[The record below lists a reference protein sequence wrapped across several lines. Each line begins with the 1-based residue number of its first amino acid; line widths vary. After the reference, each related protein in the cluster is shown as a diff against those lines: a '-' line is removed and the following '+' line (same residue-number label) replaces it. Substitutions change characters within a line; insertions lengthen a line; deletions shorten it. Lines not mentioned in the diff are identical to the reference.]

1 MSSTDER
8 RNVEH
13 IAALLF
19 TIIGGVFWITT
30 ALVGTQISLI
40 GSSPAAAFVGL
51 NEQLGAW
58 LPLIYTV
65 GVLIIGYFQERIAAM
80 ILAAG
85 AVGTIVV
92 GLPGRLGDQPLGHHD
107 AVLRLADD
115 CRDGAV
121 LARRWP
127 FERDRFRLVGGQR
140 GSSRVAYA
148 EPLQS
153 RQAACSI
160 RRGVL
165 ARGPLRSSSP
175 IHPHPLR
182 RDR

>member
-1 MSSTDER
+1 MSSRDER

-85 AVGTIVV
+85 AVGTIVWGFLAGWETNV
-92 GLPGRLGDQPLGHHD
+92 WVIMMLFFVSPTIVAMVLFWLAGGRSSET
-107 AVLRLADD
+107 ASASS
-115 CRDGAV
+115 A
-121 LARRWP
+121 
-127 FERDRFRLVGGQR
+127 
-140 GSSRVAYA
+140 GSAG
-148 EPLQS
+148 
-153 RQAACSI
+153 QAA
-160 RRGVL
+160 
-165 ARGPLRSSSP
+165 
-175 IHPHPLR
+175 
-182 RDR
+182 